1 MIFNHLSSR
10 SISSPDSLFTFDELV
25 QFLNDQ
31 TLNTTGAGNYQAL
44 VEHLT
49 NHEVDAIQ
57 RDILLGAVARGVEL
71 GLVPGSELENIIR
84 RLPDVRSAGN
94 KLRYSGNSRELTNEY
109 RRIWEAL
116 RSCSVLRLRDLQRLL
131 DAWFAELLAEK
142 TPFEDSL
149 LLAKELATAYHE
161 SIPAPSHWIPVLI
174 YQCLRLPVPSTLVEA
189 SSRDR
194 QKVIAHITDFL
205 CQLDP
210 ELASGYIIHI
220 SESLTFS
227 QKDDEQRHDM
237 LSVWRECLE
246 SMSNAESFLSSRVWT
261 EISRINSP
269 QGKELDCAARHQIA
283 LRVWILSALRR
294 RLRAKSPPWRLQP
307 LATDNAMVSLLKQ
320 FPLYTWDGH
329 KPEFFFSNLTRAIQ
343 QLNVPCNHVL
353 LITYALLTNKPI
365 TNHITRLAF
374 EKLERSEMTLKDA
387 AAHGWS
393 FNSTKKYL
401 FASHVQMIGRIDVTN
416 SDFAENMIH
425 MVEQNP
431 VHMHQLFRLLYFHL
445 PLKTALVKAWRTDSE
460 KKLDS
465 KTNLDAD
472 PRLEQTRTT
481 PDMPATSTTL
491 TSAEA
496 DNSRKSEKKMRAYPP
511 IYLHPEA
518 CLGLI
523 HLFAIRFAMSKS
535 LKAKKAYRIVQWLH
549 NFLITHHAPIRP
561 SLARALYHCGVVR
574 FHREGRRISKDQFS
588 YIMKVVRQF
597 EDPEIT
603 KALDDG
609 VDLDIELKA

>member
-10 SISSPDSLFTFDELV
+10 SISSPHSLLAFDELV

-57 RDILLGAVARGVEL
+57 RDILLGAVARAVEL

-84 RLPDVRSAGN
+84 RLPDVRSAGK

-116 RSCSVLRLRDLQRLL
+116 RSCSVLRLRDLQYLL

-142 TPFEDSL
+142 TPSEDSL

-174 YQCLRLPVPSTLVEA
+174 YQCLRLPVPSTLVGA

-194 QKVIAHITDFL
+194 KKVIALIMDFL
-205 CQLDP
+205 CQLDSD
-210 ELASGYIIHI
+210 LASGYIIHI

-227 QKDDEQRHDM
+227 QKDDEQRYDM
-237 LSVWRECLE
+237 LSVWRECLA

-261 EISRINSP
+261 EITRINSP
-269 QGKELDCAARHQIA
+269 QGKELNCSMRHQIA

-294 RLRAKSPPWRLQP
+294 SLSKSTPWRLQP
-307 LATDNAMVSLLKQ
+307 LATDNAMLSLLKQ
-320 FPLYTWDGH
+320 FTLFTFNGH

-353 LITYALLTNKPI
+353 LITYALLNNKLVR
-365 TNHITRLAF
+365 NHMTRLAF

-416 SDFAENMIH
+416 SDFAENVIH

-431 VHMHQLFRLLYFHL
+431 LDMNHLFRLLYFHL
-445 PLKTALVKAWRTDSE
+445 PLKTALVKAWRTDS
-460 KKLDS
+460 KKKSDS
-465 KTNLDAD
+465 KTNLGAD

-481 PDMPATSTTL
+481 PDMPAASTTL
-491 TSAEA
+491 TAPEA
-496 DNSRKSEKKMRAYPP
+496 DNSRKSEKKMRDYPP

-518 CLGLI
+518 CVRLI
-523 HLFAIRFAMSKS
+523 HLFAIRFAMSKR
-535 LKAKKAYRIVQWLH
+535 LKARRAYRIVQWLQ

-574 FHREGRRISKDQFS
+574 FHREGQRISKGQFS

-597 EDPEIT
+597 EDPKIT

-609 VDLDIELKA
+609 VDLDIESKA